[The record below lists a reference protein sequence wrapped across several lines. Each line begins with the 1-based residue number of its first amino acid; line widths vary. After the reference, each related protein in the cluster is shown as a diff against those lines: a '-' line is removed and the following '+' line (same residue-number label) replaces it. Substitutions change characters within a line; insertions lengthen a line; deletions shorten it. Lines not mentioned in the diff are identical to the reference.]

1 MLKVLFLGL
10 ILENFQVIAQV
21 NGTNEDKSILRK
33 IREVDEEVSRFIS
46 DREIHWLPRLKNV
59 EILSVL
65 LTIAWLAGEQLYD
78 YRTRCVQ
85 GFVLSSCRGVPT
97 CRQTPKATPRGGF

>member
-21 NGTNEDKSILRK
+21 NGTNEDKSTLRK
-33 IREVDEEVSRFIS
+33 IHEVDEEVSRFIN

-65 LTIAWLAGEQLYD
+65 LTIA
-78 YRTRCVQ
+78 
-85 GFVLSSCRGVPT
+85 
-97 CRQTPKATPRGGF
+97 